1 MDNGRDTD
9 RGEDRGCFAGG
20 KWTCL
25 LERAWP
31 PGSCETAA
39 SSSLPWIVD
48 VFFLDTGK
56 KKNTETS
63 VLEIESFL
71 FVFHCWKT
79 EVPPENL
86 ITDVQSDEQ
95 VPGTIPPKRQEPG
108 VWLLCG
114 LPLALTLPL
123 RECVVGQQMW
133 TLQNPL
139 QVGVPETQEAF
150 PSVSFAGF
158 LWGRGGGGG
167 GGGQKKR
174 CFGFLGAHFEYSV

>member
-9 RGEDRGCFAGG
+9 QGEDRGCFAGG

-63 VLEIESFL
+63 VLKIESFL

-79 EVPPENL
+79 GVPPENL

-133 TLQNPL
+133 TLGLCKILFKWVSRKPRRLFHLSPL
-139 QVGVPETQEAF
+139 QDSYG
-150 PSVSFAGF
+150 AG
-158 LWGRGGGGG
+158 
-167 GGGQKKR
+167 
-174 CFGFLGAHFEYSV
+174 AE